1 MIRKLINK
9 WIEWLFSWQ
18 KSKAEGC
25 GKCGH
30 KCHCTGAEKDYPDC
44 LNTDCK
50 CIECNKEY
58 GMDFIQFVREGGLE

>member
-9 WIEWLFSWQ
+9 WIKWLFSWQ

-25 GKCGH
+25 GNCGH
-30 KCHCTGAEKDYPDC
+30 KCHCTGPEKDYPDC

-50 CIECNKEY
+50 CIECNC
-58 GMDFIQFVREGGLE
+58 